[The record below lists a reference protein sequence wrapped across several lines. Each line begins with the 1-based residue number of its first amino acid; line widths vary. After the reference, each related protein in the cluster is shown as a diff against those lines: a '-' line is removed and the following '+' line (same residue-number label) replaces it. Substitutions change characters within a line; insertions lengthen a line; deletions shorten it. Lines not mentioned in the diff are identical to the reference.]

1 MLGVSF
7 ILLLMAKDLNFA
19 HGYLFEFRKWG
30 ALQFCVS
37 DEAVAFEKNNLD
49 NYKEFTKV
57 DVKDLN
63 GADIPLAKYDCNL
76 VLERGCEFWNTSQFN
91 KADWSDRFPLVTD
104 FRWNDLPVHLTQK
117 RFEPKFTIP
126 KGQNFAKHFSI
137 LAHDSAHFL
146 FTDDPTFAKG
156 LNIVIDGWGVDHISA
171 LRYCTKIPPEI
182 TVNSYPTCDS
192 TTAFTSN
199 NKVLSQGEKWA
210 HATLKIEQHG
220 SNRNDELTITD
231 KVIYAHLVPNSQMKR
246 NSDYYVSFRTNTR
259 GLFKIHTYNVLHSS
273 TKQSSMEL
281 LLSEDSSDSL
291 CMDVIFLIRSVE
303 IETNTLSLE
312 IFDEMRR
319 IQFKK
324 VIKTDRTDEW
334 ITERISS
341 RGHTLKR
348 GWAVKLTAH
357 IIEIVIGAVKLCKEG
372 LMVIRPRQAMTN
384 CSSLVNENID
394 PTEEKNQ
401 LMQLLSELSGCG
413 MFENNCAGVRAC
425 GQSGCSCLAGFHGD
439 GCFREI
445 QTAVPQ
451 LKSARTNEIILDM
464 SKSLTGTRNIG
475 RVLIQIKKDSDQQWR
490 DESELHISEETV
502 NYYMI
507 ENLRAKTLYNIRF
520 VLFENEPQQDQNF
533 LPGKS
538 LDCMTECRDIV
549 KDDSYLVVQ
558 GTKRNTFSISLNV
571 SSAAKEELCRPMR
584 LTVLYN
590 DVEKVLD
597 EPLDEIDF
605 QKSVNNCKCGE
616 HKIELKMTDLL
627 TLYSN
632 YTCQCQL
639 EEEKHLRLGLTSV
652 IPILG
657 ILTTLAIWFYLRK
670 LKKYHPINE
679 IPSVHFIKHSNKL
692 STDRP
697 TLSLLE
703 DPDVIIGDKPKYCNS
718 KEVERYLLSTFAGVN
733 FLKDQFEKFPLGQTQ
748 SWHCGFKPENKSKN
762 RYKNLAAY
770 DSSRVKLELLPGD
783 ENSDYINANY
793 VDAYE
798 RPKAYIAGQG
808 PTAETIDDFWRMV
821 WQEKVSLIV
830 MLTNLVEGGKKKCEK
845 YWPDVNQ
852 EKRHGLISVRT
863 VNEEM
868 TADFVTRALLVS
880 RYDTNRLV
888 QQLHYTSWPGNEVP
902 LYAQSMAMF
911 VEKMFEHKD
920 KNHPILVHS
929 SAGVKRTGTVIL
941 IDACLRMVRS
951 HGRIDVVNIFARMR
965 SQRANLIDNLT
976 QYEFAHLVL
985 LEIIANPTFEISCE
999 EFSDEYKKLKANNRK
1014 NLKDNFSKL
1023 KEICERDF
1031 QRVETPVK
1039 NETDKCRNPDFISS
1053 SNAIVRLSPYENV
1066 VTTSFINAVTVD
1078 GYQEAKQFIATQVP
1092 MKNTVEDFWRM
1103 IDQNNVKEI
1112 VVLNEPHVSE

>member
-1 MLGVSF
+1 MLGVSL
-7 ILLLMAKDLNFA
+7 ILLLMAKDFNCA
-19 HGYLFEFRKWG
+19 HGYLFEFRKTG

-37 DEAVAFEKNNLD
+37 DEAVAFAKKNLD

-57 DVKDLN
+57 DVKELN

-91 KADWSDRFPLVTD
+91 TADWSDRFPLVTD
-104 FRWNDLPVHLTQK
+104 FRWNDLPVHLAQN

-126 KGQNFAKHFSI
+126 KGQNFGKHFSI
-137 LAHDSAHFL
+137 LANDSAQFL
-146 FTDDPTFAKG
+146 FTDDPNFAKG
-156 LNIVIDGWGVDHISA
+156 LNVVIDGWGVDHISA
-171 LRYCTKIPPEI
+171 LRNCPKIPPEF
-182 TVNSYPTCDS
+182 TVNSYPTCFS

-210 HATLKIEQHG
+210 HATLKIDQHG

-231 KVIYAHLVPNSQMKR
+231 RVIYAHLVPNSQMKI
-246 NSDYYVSFRTNTR
+246 NSDYFVSFRTNTR

-273 TKQSSMEL
+273 KKQSSMEL

-303 IETNTLSLE
+303 IETSALSLE

-357 IIEIVIGAVKLCKEG
+357 IIEIVIGAVKFCKEG
-372 LMVIRPRQAMTN
+372 LMVIRPKQAMTN
-384 CSSLVNENID
+384 CSSLVNKNID

-425 GQSGCSCLAGFHGD
+425 GQS
-439 GCFREI
+439 EI

-451 LKSARTNEIILDM
+451 LKYAGTNDITLDV

-538 LDCMTECRDIV
+538 LDCTTECRDIV

-657 ILTTLAIWFYLRK
+657 ILTTLATLALWFYLRK
-670 LKKYHPINE
+670 LKKSHPINE
-679 IPSVHFIKHSNKL
+679 IPSVHFIKNSNKL

-703 DPDVIIGDKPKYCNS
+703 DPDVIIGDRPKYCNS

-733 FLKDQFEKFPLGQTQ
+733 FLKDQFEKFSLGQTQ
-748 SWHCGFKPENKSKN
+748 SWHCGSKPENKSKN
-762 RYKNLAAY
+762 RHANFAAY

-830 MLTNLVEGGKKKCEK
+830 MLTNLLEGGKKKCEK

-863 VNEEM
+863 VNEEI

-888 QQLHYTSWPGNEVP
+888 QQLHYTSWPENEVP

>member
-1 MLGVSF
+1 
-7 ILLLMAKDLNFA
+7 
-19 HGYLFEFRKWG
+19 
-30 ALQFCVS
+30 
-37 DEAVAFEKNNLD
+37 
-49 NYKEFTKV
+49 
-57 DVKDLN
+57 
-63 GADIPLAKYDCNL
+63 
-76 VLERGCEFWNTSQFN
+76 
-91 KADWSDRFPLVTD
+91 
-104 FRWNDLPVHLTQK
+104 
-117 RFEPKFTIP
+117 
-126 KGQNFAKHFSI
+126 
-137 LAHDSAHFL
+137 
-146 FTDDPTFAKG
+146 
-156 LNIVIDGWGVDHISA
+156 
-171 LRYCTKIPPEI
+171 
-182 TVNSYPTCDS
+182 
-192 TTAFTSN
+192 
-199 NKVLSQGEKWA
+199 
-210 HATLKIEQHG
+210 
-220 SNRNDELTITD
+220 
-231 KVIYAHLVPNSQMKR
+231 
-246 NSDYYVSFRTNTR
+246 
-259 GLFKIHTYNVLHSS
+259 
-273 TKQSSMEL
+273 
-281 LLSEDSSDSL
+281 
-291 CMDVIFLIRSVE
+291 
-303 IETNTLSLE
+303 
-312 IFDEMRR
+312 
-319 IQFKK
+319 
-324 VIKTDRTDEW
+324 
-334 ITERISS
+334 
-341 RGHTLKR
+341 
-348 GWAVKLTAH
+348 
-357 IIEIVIGAVKLCKEG
+357 
-372 LMVIRPRQAMTN
+372 
-384 CSSLVNENID
+384 
-394 PTEEKNQ
+394 
-401 LMQLLSELSGCG
+401 
-413 MFENNCAGVRAC
+413 
-425 GQSGCSCLAGFHGD
+425 
-439 GCFREI
+439 
-445 QTAVPQ
+445 
-451 LKSARTNEIILDM
+451 
-464 SKSLTGTRNIG
+464 
-475 RVLIQIKKDSDQQWR
+475 
-490 DESELHISEETV
+490 
-502 NYYMI
+502 
-507 ENLRAKTLYNIRF
+507 
-520 VLFENEPQQDQNF
+520 
-533 LPGKS
+533 
-538 LDCMTECRDIV
+538 MTECRDIV

-558 GTKRNTFSISLNV
+558 GTKRNTFSISLNVV

-616 HKIELKMTDLL
+616 HKIELKMTDLK

-632 YTCQCQL
+632 YTCQCQQ
-639 EEEKHLRLGLTSV
+639 EEKHLRLGLTSV

-670 LKKYHPINE
+670 LKKSHPINE

-703 DPDVIIGDKPKYCNS
+703 DPDVIIGDRPKDCSS

-783 ENSDYINANY
+783 INSDYINANY
-793 VDAYE
+793 VDGYE

-888 QQLHYTSWPGNEVP
+888 QQLHYTSWPENEVP

-999 EFSDEYKKLKANNRK
+999 EFSDEYKKLKANNTK
-1014 NLKDNFSKL
+1014 NLQDNFSKL

-1066 VTTSFINAVTVD
+1066 VTTSFIDAVTVD

-1112 VVLNEPHVSE
+1112 VILNEPHISEGDFLPSKERRFTFGKLKIISDDFTEGKKFKTLNVQLKTRGISKSVSVKRAYDWMPGKVMPPNSELLIELWDSLKKTNDKDVITVVCHDGVTASGLFLGIGFVIEKIKLENKVDVGLAVRTLRKSRPAFFSSEIQFGFLYEAARNYLCSFDTYRNFK

>member
-1 MLGVSF
+1 MIF
-7 ILLLMAKDLNFA
+7 
-19 HGYLFEFRKWG
+19 
-30 ALQFCVS
+30 Q
-37 DEAVAFEKNNLD
+37 
-49 NYKEFTKV
+49 
-57 DVKDLN
+57 
-63 GADIPLAKYDCNL
+63 
-76 VLERGCEFWNTSQFN
+76 
-91 KADWSDRFPLVTD
+91 
-104 FRWNDLPVHLTQK
+104 
-117 RFEPKFTIP
+117 
-126 KGQNFAKHFSI
+126 
-137 LAHDSAHFL
+137 
-146 FTDDPTFAKG
+146 
-156 LNIVIDGWGVDHISA
+156 
-171 LRYCTKIPPEI
+171 
-182 TVNSYPTCDS
+182 
-192 TTAFTSN
+192 N

-439 GCFREI
+439 GCFRGCSGKKYGSNCDQTSTKNCTRNEINHIDGNCLAGCAGAFIFPLCEKECTGRSYGQNCSKISNRFCLNDAIHPSDGTCRAGCIKGYKYPNCLEEI

-632 YTCQCQL
+632 YTCQCQQ
-639 EEEKHLRLGLTSV
+639 
-652 IPILG
+652 
-657 ILTTLAIWFYLRK
+657 
-670 LKKYHPINE
+670 
-679 IPSVHFIKHSNKL
+679 
-692 STDRP
+692 
-697 TLSLLE
+697 

>member
-1 MLGVSF
+1 MLGVSL
-7 ILLLMAKDLNFA
+7 ILLLMAKDFNCA
-19 HGYLFEFRKWG
+19 HGYLFEFRKSG
-30 ALQFCVS
+30 ELQFCVS
-37 DEAVAFEKNNLD
+37 DEAVAFAKKYLD

-76 VLERGCEFWNTSQFN
+76 VLERGY
-91 KADWSDRFPLVTD
+91 
-104 FRWNDLPVHLTQK
+104 LPVHLTQK

-231 KVIYAHLVPNSQMKR
+231 KVIYARLVPNSQMKR
-246 NSDYYVSFRTNTR
+246 NSDYYVSFRTNTK
-259 GLFKIHTYNVLHSS
+259 GLFKVHTYNVLHSS
-273 TKQSSMEL
+273 TVQSSMEL
-281 LLSEDSSDSL
+281 LLNEDSSDSL

-303 IETNTLSLE
+303 IETSALSLE
-312 IFDEMRR
+312 ILDEMRR

-324 VIKTDRTDEW
+324 VIKIDRTDEW

-357 IIEIVIGAVKLCKEG
+357 IIEIVIGAVKFCKEG
-372 LMVIRPRQAMTN
+372 LMVIRPKQAMTN
-384 CSSLVNENID
+384 CSSLVNKNID

-413 MFENNCAGVRAC
+413 MFENNCAGVIAC

-451 LKSARTNEIILDM
+451 LKYAGTNDITLDV

-520 VLFENEPQQDQNF
+520 VLFENEPQQDKNF

-571 SSAAKEELCRPMR
+571 VSSAAKEELCRPMR

-590 DVEKVLD
+590 DVEK
-597 EPLDEIDF
+597 
-605 QKSVNNCKCGE
+605 
-616 HKIELKMTDLL
+616 
-627 TLYSN
+627 
-632 YTCQCQL
+632 
-639 EEEKHLRLGLTSV
+639 
-652 IPILG
+652 
-657 ILTTLAIWFYLRK
+657 
-670 LKKYHPINE
+670 
-679 IPSVHFIKHSNKL
+679 
-692 STDRP
+692 
-697 TLSLLE
+697 
-703 DPDVIIGDKPKYCNS
+703 
-718 KEVERYLLSTFAGVN
+718 
-733 FLKDQFEKFPLGQTQ
+733 KFPLGQTQ

-1112 VVLNEPHVSE
+1112 VVLNEPHVSEGDFLPSKERRFTFGKLKIISDDFTEGKKFKTLNVQLKTRGISKSVSVKRAYDWMPGKVTPPNSELLIELWDSLKKTNDKDVITVVCHDGVTASGLFLGIGFVIEKIKLENKVDVGLAVRTLRKSRPAFLSSEVQFGFLYEAARNYLSSFDTYRNFK